1 MSGCPIEADQKTAT
15 AGPVPREPPLWQA
28 ATMKP
33 IIRPATAADLDAV
46 CEIVR
51 EAYTHY
57 IARIGREPGPM
68 LDDYDALISEGGVSV
83 IEHDGV
89 VQGLLVLVRQPDAM
103 LLDNIAVSPR
113 AQGLGLGRALLKFAE
128 QAAQE
133 AGYRSIKLYTHEMM
147 TENIALYS
155 RIGYAE
161 THRLE
166 EKGLRRVY
174 MLKPLGS
181 ANSA

>member
-1 MSGCPIEADQKTAT
+1 MSQ
-15 AGPVPREPPLWQA
+15 L
-28 ATMKP
+28 
-33 IIRPATAADLDAV
+33 IRPAIPLDLDV
-46 CEIVR
+46 VQQIVR

-68 LDDYDALISEGGVSV
+68 LDDYGALIAAGRVRV

-89 VQGLLVLVRQPDAM
+89 VQGVLVLIPQPDAM
-103 LLDNIAVSPR
+103 LLDNVAVSPR
-113 AQGLGLGRALLKFAE
+113 AQGLGLGRMLLAYAE
-128 QAAQE
+128 QAAIA
-133 AGYRSIKLYTHEMM
+133 AGYRLIKLYTNAAM

-161 THRLE
+161 THRVE

-174 MLKPLGS
+174 MAKPVGPKPGPPAQDSGPMGFEALC
-181 ANSA
+181 

>member
-1 MSGCPIEADQKTAT
+1 MSQRI
-15 AGPVPREPPLWQA
+15 RA
-28 ATMKP
+28 ATS
-33 IIRPATAADLDAV
+33 ADLDAV
-46 CEIVR
+46 EQIVR

-68 LDDYDALISEGGVSV
+68 LDDYRVLISEGRVCV

-89 VQGLLVLVRQPDAM
+89 VQGLLVLVPQADAM

-113 AQGLGLGRALLKFAE
+113 AQGLGLGRKLLEYAE
-128 QAAQE
+128 QAAVA
-133 AGYRSIKLYTHEMM
+133 AGCRSIKLYTNEAM
-147 TENIALYS
+147 TQNIALYS

-161 THRLE
+161 THRVE

-174 MLKPLGS
+174 MVKPVGR
-181 ANSA
+181 ARDA